1 MNSLLGLDLTERD
14 GKVELVKVLH
24 IAVILVVQG
33 QVLYLSGDACHE
45 SRFWNVQCPVNEHQ
59 SCGYSLGQ
67 DASREPADLT
77 SSRGDGH

>member
-1 MNSLLGLDLTERD
+1 MLREMNSLLGLDLTERD

-45 SRFWNVQCPVNEHQ
+45 SRFWNVQCPVNER
-59 SCGYSLGQ
+59 SIL
-67 DASREPADLT
+67 RI
-77 SSRGDGH
+77 